1 MRNNDYLLPPSCAA
15 ATLPPL
21 IHLDISTISSDSP
34 LQRPLGHTHANNNN
48 PVTIWIKLFLAPFGR
63 SLRIESILSRITT
76 TGVSIQ
82 WLTLTL
88 CCGGVVGSST
98 FIYKAPV
105 HAGTNLLKYGYTKIF
120 LYILLLWVGDGFNLW
135 RTWTQRGG
143 YEATRENI
151 CEKNAAI
158 FWEMSD

>member
-1 MRNNDYLLPPSCAA
+1 M
-15 ATLPPL
+15 
-21 IHLDISTISSDSP
+21 
-34 LQRPLGHTHANNNN
+34 G
-48 PVTIWIKLFLAPFGR
+48 F
-63 SLRIESILSRITT
+63 
-76 TGVSIQ
+76 
-82 WLTLTL
+82 
-88 CCGGVVGSST
+88 ST

-105 HAGTNLLKYGYTKIF
+105 HAGTNLLKNGYTKIF
-120 LYILLLWVGDGFNLW
+120 LYILLLWVVDGFNLW